1 MTPLELD
8 PRLTFDSFVVGQ
20 ANRLASA
27 AARRVAEAP
36 AATYNPLFLY
46 SESGLGKTH
55 LLTGIGHVARRLHP
69 NLSILY
75 DTLEHFLEEAMRS
88 IQSGERE
95 EFRVRMREIGLL
107 LLDDVQFLEG
117 RRGAQEELLRAWD
130 AVSSGGGQVVLA
142 SDRTPQEINELDSR
156 LLSRFSGGL
165 ISDIGAPDYET
176 RVAIVHR
183 KALERGHSLAA
194 GVAEA
199 LARVRFSNVRE
210 LQGGLNKLL
219 AVQDLDGRQITAGE
233 IAPMF
238 AAVAQRPANDE
249 FGGFL
254 SDIAGTVSE
263 VVAQSLS
270 DRRIADA
277 ILRWEGEAYSTRR
290 LEAALH
296 GNASDSEVDQ
306 LLQEY
311 ERDVERLRAIERE
324 LRAVDPD
331 APELARGLFRHPDRV
346 TEAEEVLAQ
355 AVERMR
361 PLPAPPPG
369 RSFATLNLPADSFAL
384 RTARVVASHP
394 GTRYN
399 PLFVFGREGSGKTT
413 LLAALATELGSRA
426 GAVVAFVHGRNFAT
440 ELIHAIERNC
450 VDSWR
455 ARYRKANV
463 FVLDDIEALAGTE
476 RAQDELFHLFEDLLR
491 KGVQMAFGGEHTPR
505 SVAALDDRLR
515 SRLESGLVVSME
527 ERSAEVAELAVP
539 AARRGVSPMDAAA
552 MEQGEPLDEWF
563 LSREKLLWRWPNEE
577 DWLMETLD

>member
-55 LLTGIGHVARRLHP
+55 LLTGIGHMARRLHP
-69 NLSILY
+69 NLNILY

-95 EFRVRMREIGLL
+95 EFRTRMREIGLL

-130 AVSSGGGQVVLA
+130 SVSSGGGQVVLA

-183 KALERGHSLAA
+183 KALERGQTLAT

-219 AVQDLDGRQITAGE
+219 AVQDLDGRQIGANE
-233 IAPMF
+233 VAPMF
-238 AAVAQRPANDE
+238 AAVAQRPGNDE

-263 VVAQSLS
+263 VVAQSFA

-296 GNASDSEVDQ
+296 ANASDADVDR
-306 LLQEY
+306 LLEEY
-311 ERDVERLRAIERE
+311 ERDVDRLRAIERE

-331 APELARGLFRHPDRV
+331 APDLSRGLFRHPDRV
-346 TEAEEVLAQ
+346 AEAEDVLAQ
-355 AVERMR
+355 AIERTR

-369 RSFATLNLPADSFAL
+369 RSFATLHLPADTFAL
-384 RTARVVASHP
+384 RAARVVGSNP

-399 PLFVFGREGSGKTT
+399 PLYLYGDEGSGKTT
-413 LLAALATELGSRA
+413 LLAALASELGMRD
-426 GAVVAFVHGRNFAT
+426 GAVVAFAHGKSFAT
-440 ELIHAIERNC
+440 ELIRAIERNA

-463 FVLDDIEALAGTE
+463 FVLDDLEELANTE
-476 RAQDELFHLFEDLLR
+476 RAQDELFHLFEDLQR
-491 KGVQMAFGGEHTPR
+491 KGVQMAFGAERPPR
-505 SVAALDDRLR
+505 ELTDLDDRLR
-515 SRLESGLVVSME
+515 TRLESGLVVSME
-527 ERSAEVAELAVP
+527 ERTTDAQELAVLVGKD
-539 AARRGVSPMDAAA
+539 GVSPMDAAA
-552 MEQGEPLDEWF
+552 MEHGEPLDEWF
-563 LSREKLLWRWPNEE
+563 LSREKLIWRWPNDE
-577 DWLMETLD
+577 DWLMEAAD

>member
-55 LLTGIGHVARRLHP
+55 LLTAIGHMARKLHP
-69 NLSILY
+69 KLNLVY

-88 IQSGERE
+88 IQAGERE
-95 EFRVRMREIGLL
+95 DFRTRMREVGLL

-142 SDRTPQEINELDSR
+142 SDRTPQEINDLDSR

-183 KALERGHSLAA
+183 KALERGQTLAP

-219 AVQDLDGRQITAGE
+219 AVQDLDGRQITANE
-233 IAPMF
+233 VAPMF
-238 AAVAQRPANDE
+238 AAVTQRPGNDE

-263 VVAQSLS
+263 VVAQSMA

-296 GNASDSEVDQ
+296 ANATDADVDA
-306 LLQEY
+306 LLAEY

-324 LRAVDPD
+324 LRTVDPD
-331 APELARGLFRHPDRV
+331 APEFSRGLFRHPDRV
-346 TEAEEVLAQ
+346 AEAEEVLAQ
-355 AVERMR
+355 AIERTR

-369 RSFATLNLPADSFAL
+369 RSFATVNLPADAFAF
-384 RTARVVASHP
+384 RAARAVAESP

-399 PLFVFGREGSGKTT
+399 PLFVHGTEGSGKTT
-413 LLAALATELGSRA
+413 LLAALASELGNRED
-426 GAVVAFVHGRNFAT
+426 AVVAFVHGKTFAA
-440 ELIHAIERNC
+440 ELIRAIERNC

-455 ARYRKANV
+455 ERYRKATV
-463 FVLDDIEALAGTE
+463 FVLDDIEELAGTE

-491 KGVQMAFGGEHTPR
+491 KDAQMAFGAERIPR
-505 SVAALDDRLR
+505 ELTDLDDRLR
-515 SRLESGLVVSME
+515 TRLESGLVVSMK
-527 ERSAEVAELAVP
+527 ERSSDAPDLTAPVGT
-539 AARRGVSPMDAAA
+539 RGVSPMDAAA

-563 LSREKLLWRWPNEE
+563 LSREKLIWHWPNEE
-577 DWLMETLD
+577 DWLMEALD

>member
-55 LLTGIGHVARRLHP
+55 LLTAIGHMARKLHP
-69 NLSILY
+69 KLNLVY

-88 IQSGERE
+88 IQAGERE
-95 EFRVRMREIGLL
+95 DFRTRMREVGLL

-142 SDRTPQEINELDSR
+142 SDRTPQEINDLDSR

-183 KALERGHSLAA
+183 KALERGQTLAP

-219 AVQDLDGRQITAGE
+219 AVQDLDGRQITANE
-233 IAPMF
+233 VAPMF
-238 AAVAQRPANDE
+238 AAVTQRPGNDE

-263 VVAQSLS
+263 VVAQSMA

-296 GNASDSEVDQ
+296 ANATDADVDA
-306 LLQEY
+306 LLAEY

-324 LRAVDPD
+324 LRTVDPD
-331 APELARGLFRHPDRV
+331 APEFSRGLFRHPDRV
-346 TEAEEVLAQ
+346 AEAEEVLAQ
-355 AVERMR
+355 AIERTR

-369 RSFATLNLPADSFAL
+369 RSFATVNLPADAFAF
-384 RTARVVASHP
+384 RAARAVAESP

-399 PLFVFGREGSGKTT
+399 PLFVHGTEGSGKTT
-413 LLAALATELGSRA
+413 LLAALASELGNRED
-426 GAVVAFVHGRNFAT
+426 AVVAFVHGKTFAA
-440 ELIHAIERNC
+440 ELIRAIERNC

-455 ARYRKANV
+455 ERYRKATV
-463 FVLDDIEALAGTE
+463 FVLDDIEELAGTE

-491 KGVQMAFGGEHTPR
+491 KGAQMAFGAERIPR
-505 SVAALDDRLR
+505 ELTDLDDRLR
-515 SRLESGLVVSME
+515 TRLESGLVVSMK
-527 ERSAEVAELAVP
+527 ERSSDAPDLTAPVGT
-539 AARRGVSPMDAAA
+539 RGVSPMDAAA

-563 LSREKLLWRWPNEE
+563 LSREKLIWHWPNEE
-577 DWLMETLD
+577 DWLMEALD